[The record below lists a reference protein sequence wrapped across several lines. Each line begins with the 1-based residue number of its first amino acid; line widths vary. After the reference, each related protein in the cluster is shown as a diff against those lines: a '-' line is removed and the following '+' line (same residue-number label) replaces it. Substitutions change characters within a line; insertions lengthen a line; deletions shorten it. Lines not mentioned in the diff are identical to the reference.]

1 MIQAPVQLLLSALL
15 CNMLTSLMPQLNEEL
30 RSQEL
35 PTAEGNREF
44 QVGKQG
50 IPKTIF

>member
-30 RSQEL
+30 RVQEL

-44 QVGKQG
+44 QV
-50 IPKTIF
+50 IFIQSLYAGM